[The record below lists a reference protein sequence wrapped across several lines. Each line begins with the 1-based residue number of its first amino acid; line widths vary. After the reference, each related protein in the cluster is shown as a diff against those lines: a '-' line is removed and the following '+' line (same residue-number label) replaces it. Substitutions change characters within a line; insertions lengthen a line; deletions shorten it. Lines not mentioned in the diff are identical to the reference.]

1 MNVLIRPCL
10 ISELETLQKIGYET
24 FDDTFRVWNKPE
36 NIDHYLAEAFNSDK
50 LFTELSNP
58 DSHFFFLFV
67 EDDLA
72 GYIKVNV
79 APAQSDLNDPE
90 SLEIE
95 RIYVRKSYKG
105 KGLGTRLMDYALRFA
120 VEMGKR
126 YAWLGVWDQNSDAI
140 AFYQKMGFSEVGRH
154 PFLLGDDLQTDLI
167 MKKELDPNLSEQ

>member
-1 MNVLIRPCL
+1 MNISIRPCL
-10 ISELETLQKIGYET
+10 ASELETLQKIGYET
-24 FDDTFRVWNKPE
+24 FDDTFRAWNKPE
-36 NIDHYLAEAFNSDK
+36 NIDHYLAEAFHPER

-79 APAQSDLNDPE
+79 APAQSDLNDPQ

-105 KGLGTRLMDYALRFA
+105 KGLGTRLMDYALQLA
-120 VEMGKR
+120 VKMGKR
-126 YAWLGVWDQNSDAI
+126 YAWLGVWDRNSDAI
-140 AFYQKMGFSEVGRH
+140 AFYQKMGFTEVGRH
-154 PFLLGDDLQTDLI
+154 PFMLGDDLQTDLI
-167 MKKELDPNLSEQ
+167 MRKELSNP